1 METTQGMPDPVAVPV
16 SVDVGVGA
24 NSGAGDIVPVQV
36 QTQPNQTQEPGV
48 EETKKVETEK
58 EYPVF
63 HCGIRNTGNTC
74 FMNAPLQIL
83 ARVRR
88 FAQWFR
94 MRGYLTTEGWSSRP
108 KHVVDM
114 CEQFQDMMDALRS
127 PGTNAVTPN
136 GFRGVFV
143 ESAVAENMGWMIQ
156 GQNDAQEFT
165 SMILNI
171 LHKGGSQ
178 NVLSY
183 SQVRNAVE
191 RKYPDVMTSSTPD
204 VRKVLDDMAE
214 TDWWNHYGKEA
225 HPIMTDM
232 FHGQLLTII
241 SSRETDERSFRFEP
255 FMTLDIA
262 VPEFDSGCITLKD
275 CLDSHFANEPMR
287 DDSRWN
293 SPSKGK
299 VNAIRA
305 SRIWKLPDVL
315 IMSIKRCSNTGQ
327 KINTKVDYSLE
338 SLDMSSYCT
347 GPAKESGDATKYILT
362 GVVIHVGVMFG
373 GHYYTYVR
381 NPGGQWM
388 VINDLR
394 VGLLKP
400 EQVIDGVGAY
410 MLVYQRESIV
420 RQDDADDV
428 SWYEKWKIE
437 RREQKAKRL
446 QEHEMEMAKKREMMI
461 QERNIMNDKAS
472 SGGGAQTRVQQMED
486 MVNDAIEMT
495 DISGGRDKVV
505 RIDPSAI
512 IPSAE
517 AMETYRRM
525 CALEMYGNEHS
536 LDYSHFTPISE
547 LATEGAEDEADAD
560 TDLVAED
567 DTIGLYD
574 KYYDIGD
581 NTLDNYFPFKEGSL
595 LRDDVINRDDTQTI
609 NDVTM
614 ADITKISQI
623 KKIQK

>member
-1 METTQGMPDPVAVPV
+1 METTQGSMTDPIG
-16 SVDVGVGA
+16 VGVVT
-24 NSGAGDIVPVQV
+24 NSGAGEGDVVPVQA
-36 QTQPNQTQEPGV
+36 QPIQSQEPGA
-48 EETKKVETEK
+48 EETKKVEPET

-74 FMNAPLQIL
+74 FMNAPLQVL
-83 ARVRR
+83 ARIRR

-94 MRGYLTTEGWSSRP
+94 IRGYLTTEGWSSRP

-171 LHKGGSQ
+171 LHKGGSK

-204 VRKVLDDMAE
+204 IRKMLDAMAE
-214 TDWWNHYGKEA
+214 TNWWCHYGKEA

-232 FHGQLLTII
+232 FHGQMLTII

-287 DDSRWN
+287 DDSKWN

-305 SRIWKLPDVL
+305 SRIWKLPDAL

-327 KINTKVDYSLE
+327 KINTKVDYSLDP
-338 SLDMSSYCT
+338 LDMSSYCT
-347 GPAKESGDATKYILT
+347 GPAKEMGDDAKYILT

-400 EQVIDGVGAY
+400 ENVIDGVGAY

-420 RQDDADDV
+420 KQDDADDV
-428 SWYEKWKIE
+428 IWYEKWKVE
-437 RREQKAKRL
+437 RQELRAKRMAEA
-446 QEHEMEMAKKREMMI
+446 QMERDKKHEM
-461 QERNIMNDKAS
+461 AS
-472 SGGGAQTRVQQMED
+472 SGGGAQPRPLED
-486 MVNDAIEMT
+486 EVNDAIEM
-495 DISGGRDKVV
+495 DIISGEGGGKDKVV
-505 RIDPSAI
+505 QIDLSAFT
-512 IPSAE
+512 PSAE
-517 AMETYRRM
+517 AIETYRRM
-525 CALEMYGNEHS
+525 CALDTYGDEHEHDHG

-547 LATEGAEDEADAD
+547 LAIEGAEDEPEHDIEAG
-560 TDLVAED
+560 D
-567 DTIGLYD
+567 DNIGLYD
-574 KYYDIGD
+574 KYYGGSGD
-581 NTLDNYFPFKEGSL
+581 VQDDYFHFQDGKL
-595 LRDDVINRDDTQTI
+595 VRNDTQTI
-609 NDVTM
+609 NDITM
-614 ADITKISQI
+614 ADIKHTLKRSQR
-623 KKIQK
+623 K